1 MIKDVYL
8 IIMQYNKINFK
19 QRRLHSSNFYS
30 FGKSSCRVAATPRT
44 LGSSSFPFYHNQVPF
59 CSNSTKPI
67 IETVK
72 IHFRTFKSSK
82 HRWIFKKK
90 LQVRFNKFSK
100 KKLKMFRNYRGNKIR
115 YFCINENKI
124 KASFINKLLGTFK

>member
-1 MIKDVYL
+1 MD
-8 IIMQYNKINFK
+8 MQLKKINFNK
-19 QRRLHSSNFYS
+19 RRLHCSNFYS
-30 FGKSSCRVAATPRT
+30 FGKSSCRVAVTSRS
-44 LGSSSFPFYHNQVPF
+44 LGSLSSLHLNNQVSF

-90 LQVRFNKFSK
+90 LQVRFKKFSK

-124 KASFINKLLGTFK
+124 KASFINKFLGTFK

>member
-1 MIKDVYL
+1 MY
-8 IIMQYNKINFK
+8 MQLKKINFNK
-19 QRRLHSSNFYS
+19 RRLHCSNFYS
-30 FGKSSCRVAATPRT
+30 FGKSSCRVAVTSRS
-44 LGSSSFPFYHNQVPF
+44 LGSFSSLHLNNQVSF